1 MNRADILLSTDKK
14 NIKMIA
20 NRVKGH
26 ANSIAGEILKTK
38 CYLKHKLKI
47 RNVLEERTEVVN

>member
-47 RNVLEERTEVVN
+47 RNVLEERT